1 MIIPNHAPQKKRL
14 TIIGLGNEM
23 LSDDGLGIRVVRE
36 LKNRLD
42 DRSVAF
48 EELSVG
54 GLQLFDYLIG
64 TEECIIVDAIKTGTQ
79 PAGTLL
85 RFVQTPDTE
94 PVKITS
100 SHQID
105 LGQILGLAR
114 FMGAPL
120 PKRLTVYGIEADDI
134 TTFSEQCTGEVAR
147 SIGRLVDLICRDLM
161 DNESGCDNRTVL
173 ATESMPRDRIASWET
188 INH

>member
-1 MIIPNHAPQKKRL
+1 MYIPGGEPPKKSL

-23 LSDDGLGIRVVRE
+23 LSDDGLGIKVVRE
-36 LKNRLD
+36 LGNRLG

-48 EELSVG
+48 HELSVG

-64 TEECIIVDAIKTGTQ
+64 TEECIIVDAIKTGSQ
-79 PAGTLL
+79 PVGTLL
-85 RFVQTPDTE
+85 RFVQTADNE
-94 PVKITS
+94 PVTLTS

-134 TTFSEQCTGEVAR
+134 TTFRETCTTQVSKA
-147 SIGRLVDLICRDLM
+147 IPKLVDAICNDVQTAHPERTPCTDEWQIIDDLVA
-161 DNESGCDNRTVL
+161 D
-173 ATESMPRDRIASWET
+173 
-188 INH
+188 

>member
-1 MIIPNHAPQKKRL
+1 MLIPIHVPQKNRL

-54 GLQLFDYLIG
+54 GLQLFDYLVG

-85 RFVQTPDTE
+85 RFVQTADNE
-94 PVKITS
+94 PVTLTS

-114 FMGAPL
+114 FMGASL

-134 TTFSEQCTGEVAR
+134 TTFRESCTEQVSKA
-147 SIGRLVDLICRDLM
+147 IPKLVDAICSDVQTDHAEHTPCTDKWHIINDLVT
-161 DNESGCDNRTVL
+161 D
-173 ATESMPRDRIASWET
+173 
-188 INH
+188 

>member
-1 MIIPNHAPQKKRL
+1 MLIPCDVPQKNCL

-36 LKNRLD
+36 LKNRLS

-85 RFVQTPDTE
+85 RFVQTADNE
-94 PVKITS
+94 PVTLTS

-114 FMGAPL
+114 FMGASL
-120 PKRLTVYGIEADDI
+120 PKKLTVYGIEADDI
-134 TTFSEQCTGEVAR
+134 TTFQESCTEQVSLAIPKLVNAICADVESEHVERALCTDEWQ
-147 SIGRLVDLICRDLM
+147 I
-161 DNESGCDNRTVL
+161 
-173 ATESMPRDRIASWET
+173 
-188 INH
+188 INDPVTD

>member
-1 MIIPNHAPQKKRL
+1 MYIPGGDLPKKPL

-23 LSDDGLGIRVVRE
+23 LSDDGLGIKVVRE
-36 LKNRLD
+36 LGNRLG

-48 EELSVG
+48 HELSVG

-64 TEECIIVDAIKTGTQ
+64 TEDCIIVDAIKTGSQ
-79 PAGTLL
+79 PVGTLW
-85 RFVQTPDTE
+85 RFVQTADNE
-94 PVKITS
+94 PVKLTS

-134 TTFSEQCTGEVAR
+134 TTFRETCTPQVSKA
-147 SIGRLVDLICRDLM
+147 IPKLVDAICGDVQTGHAERTPCTDEWQIIDDLVT
-161 DNESGCDNRTVL
+161 N
-173 ATESMPRDRIASWET
+173 
-188 INH
+188 

>member
-1 MIIPNHAPQKKRL
+1 MLIPNHVPQQRRL

-23 LSDDGLGIRVVRE
+23 LSDDGLGIKVVRE

-42 DRSVAF
+42 DDSVAF

-54 GLQLFDYLIG
+54 GLQLFDHLIG
-64 TEECIIVDAIKTGTQ
+64 TEECIIVDAVKTGMQ
-79 PAGTLL
+79 PAGTML
-85 RFVQTPDTE
+85 RIVQTADHE
-94 PVKITS
+94 PVKLTS

-134 TTFSEQCTGEVAR
+134 TTFQEQCTAQVSRA
-147 SIGRLVDLICRDLM
+147 IPKLVDAICNDVQT
-161 DNESGCDNRTVL
+161 DDAEHAADT
-173 ATESMPRDRIASWET
+173 DKWHI
-188 INH
+188 INDPVTD

>member
-1 MIIPNHAPQKKRL
+1 MLNPIDVPQKSRL

-23 LSDDGLGIRVVRE
+23 LSDDGLGIRVVRD
-36 LKNRLD
+36 LKNRLN

-64 TEECIIVDAIKTGTQ
+64 TEECIIVDAVMTGSQ

-85 RFVQTPDTE
+85 RFIQTADNE
-94 PVKITS
+94 PVALTS

-114 FMGAPL
+114 FMGASL

-134 TTFSEQCTGEVAR
+134 TTFRESCTEQVSQA
-147 SIGRLVDLICRDLM
+147 IPKLVDVICSDV
-161 DNESGCDNRTVL
+161 ESYR
-173 ATESMPRDRIASWET
+173 ADRLRCTDEWHI
-188 INH
+188 INDPVTD

>member
-1 MIIPNHAPQKKRL
+1 MLIPNQPPQRRIL

-23 LSDDGLGIRVVRE
+23 LSDDGLGIKVVRE

-64 TEECIIVDAIKTGTQ
+64 TEECIIVDAIKTGKQ

-85 RFVQTPDTE
+85 RFVQTAEDD
-94 PVKITS
+94 PVTLTS

-134 TTFSEQCTGEVAR
+134 TTFRETCTAQVSQAIPKLVEAICNDVQTDHAAR
-147 SIGRLVDLICRDLM
+147 TPCTDEWQIINDLVID
-161 DNESGCDNRTVL
+161 
-173 ATESMPRDRIASWET
+173 
-188 INH
+188 

>member
-1 MIIPNHAPQKKRL
+1 MLIPNQAHQRKRL

-85 RFVQTPDTE
+85 RFVQTADNE
-94 PVKITS
+94 PVTLTS

-114 FMGAPL
+114 FMGASL
-120 PKRLTVYGIEADDI
+120 PERLTVYGIEAEDI
-134 TTFSEQCTGEVAR
+134 TTFRETCTARVSDAIPKLVDAICNDIQTDHAECTGFTKDWQ
-147 SIGRLVDLICRDLM
+147 IIHDLVTD
-161 DNESGCDNRTVL
+161 
-173 ATESMPRDRIASWET
+173 
-188 INH
+188 

>member
-1 MIIPNHAPQKKRL
+1 MYVPKGEPPEKRL

-23 LSDDGLGIRVVRE
+23 LSDDGLGIKVVRE
-36 LKNRLD
+36 LRNRLA

-48 EELSVG
+48 HELSVG

-64 TEECIIVDAIKTGTQ
+64 TDECIIVDAIKTGNQ
-79 PAGTLL
+79 PVGTLL
-85 RFVQTPDTE
+85 RFVQTADNE
-94 PVKITS
+94 PVTLTS

-134 TTFSEQCTGEVAR
+134 TTFRETCTTQVAKAIPKLADAICSDVHAAHAER
-147 SIGRLVDLICRDLM
+147 TPCVDEWQIINDLVTD
-161 DNESGCDNRTVL
+161 
-173 ATESMPRDRIASWET
+173 
-188 INH
+188 

>member
-1 MIIPNHAPQKKRL
+1 MLIPNDVRQQKRL

-23 LSDDGLGIRVVRE
+23 LSDDGLGIKVVRE
-36 LKNRLD
+36 LKNRLHD
-42 DRSVAF
+42 PSVVF

-54 GLQLFDYLIG
+54 GLQLFDHLIG
-64 TEECIIVDAIKTGTQ
+64 TDECIIVDAIMTGVQ
-79 PAGTLL
+79 PAGTMV
-85 RFVQTPDTE
+85 RFVQTADRE
-94 PVKITS
+94 PVKLTS

-134 TTFSEQCTGEVAR
+134 TTFREQCTSQVSQA
-147 SIGRLVDLICRDLM
+147 IPKLVEAICDDVQTDRAELLPCNDEWQIISDLVTD
-161 DNESGCDNRTVL
+161 
-173 ATESMPRDRIASWET
+173 
-188 INH
+188 

>member
-1 MIIPNHAPQKKRL
+1 MLIANHVPQQKRL

-85 RFVQTPDTE
+85 RFVQTADNE
-94 PVKITS
+94 PVTLTS

-134 TTFSEQCTGEVAR
+134 TTFRETCTTQVSQAIPKLVEAICNDVQSDFAEHTLCTGEWH
-147 SIGRLVDLICRDLM
+147 IINDLVTD
-161 DNESGCDNRTVL
+161 
-173 ATESMPRDRIASWET
+173 
-188 INH
+188 

>member
-1 MIIPNHAPQKKRL
+1 MLIPNHVPQQKRL
-14 TIIGLGNEM
+14 TVIGLGNEM
-23 LSDDGLGIRVVRE
+23 LSDDGLGIRVVRA
-36 LKNRLD
+36 LRSRLD

-85 RFVQTPDTE
+85 RFVQTADNE
-94 PVKITS
+94 PVTLAS

-134 TTFSEQCTGEVAR
+134 TTFREACTAQVSQA
-147 SIGRLVDLICRDLM
+147 IPKLVDVICNDVRTDPAERTPCTDEWQIINDLVT
-161 DNESGCDNRTVL
+161 D
-173 ATESMPRDRIASWET
+173 
-188 INH
+188 

>member
-1 MIIPNHAPQKKRL
+1 MLIPIQVPQKHHL

-36 LKNRLD
+36 LKNRLGN
-42 DRSVAF
+42 RSVAF

-54 GLQLFDYLIG
+54 GLQLFDYLAG

-85 RFVQTPDTE
+85 RFVQTADSE
-94 PVKITS
+94 PVTLSS

-114 FMGAPL
+114 FMGASL

-134 TTFSEQCTGEVAR
+134 TTFRESCTEQVSKA
-147 SIGRLVDLICRDLM
+147 IPKLVDAICSDVQTDRAEGTLSTDTWHIIN
-161 DNESGCDNRTVL
+161 DL
-173 ATESMPRDRIASWET
+173 ATD
-188 INH
+188 

>member
-134 TTFSEQCTGEVAR
+134 ATFRETCTAQVSQA
-147 SIGRLVDLICRDLM
+147 IPKLVDAICNDVQTEYAERTPCTDEWQII
-161 DNESGCDNRTVL
+161 NELVTD
-173 ATESMPRDRIASWET
+173 
-188 INH
+188 

>member
-1 MIIPNHAPQKKRL
+1 MFMPYDVPQQKRL

-23 LSDDGLGIRVVRE
+23 LSDDGLGIKVVRE
-36 LKNRLD
+36 LRSRLD

-64 TEECIIVDAIKTGTQ
+64 TEECIIVDALKTGTQ

-94 PVKITS
+94 PVKLTS

-134 TTFSEQCTGEVAR
+134 TTFQETCTAQVSQA
-147 SIGRLVDLICRDLM
+147 IPKLVDAICNDVQTDHAERTRFTNTWQII
-161 DNESGCDNRTVL
+161 NELVTD
-173 ATESMPRDRIASWET
+173 
-188 INH
+188 